1 MITHVMKITEGKY
14 LLNEKVIV
22 SEFNFVEDHVEY
34 KIDYNEDEVGSEEAQ
49 KIADEFILTALNNA
63 VTANENI

>member
-22 SEFNFVEDHVEY
+22 SDFNFVDDHVEY
-34 KIDYNEDEVGSEEAQ
+34 KIDYNEDEVTSEEAQ
-49 KIADEFILTALNNA
+49 KTADEFILTALRKA
-63 VTANENI
+63 AEENT

>member
-22 SEFNFVEDHVEY
+22 SDFNFVEDHVEY
-34 KIDYNEDEVGSEEAQ
+34 KIDYNEDEVTSEEAQ
-49 KIADEFILTALNNA
+49 KVADEFILTALHKA
-63 VTANENI
+63 VNENT

>member
-22 SEFNFVEDHVEY
+22 SDFIFVEDHVEY
-34 KIDYNEDEVGSEEAQ
+34 KIDYNEDEVTPEEAQ
-49 KIADEFILTALNNA
+49 KVADEFILTALRKA
-63 VTANENI
+63 TEENT